1 MQFQIFYNS
10 IKTLE
15 VINVDAIIA
24 AVALLKPLPD
34 SIKVSSLQRSTKRNV
49 YPIIMVNTIR
59 LLCGT
64 FQWKLSQQPTSI
76 DKVFNTPMVQQTAS
90 GSHRGCNCPGTLIH
104 FTLDDSI
111 LCPHCNNASSFL
123 STAARLSL
131 ITASN
136 KSSETPAIKTPLD
149 NLNNNESAKNTKKNY
164 TKGKSQFT
172 NESSTIMR
180 DITNLPPMP
189 PPLCLAAR
197 PNDAELN
204 IITRVNNMLSN
215 YVVSYFFK
223 ILENTFSKILY
234 QEFLFD
240 FVKREG
246 GWKQFVQYSRRER
259 HSINFLEK
267 LKDRHSTC
275 IVPICCDLHWTVLI
289 RTSVGNAWI
298 IYFVDTI
305 SQGSDSRMNK
315 WRDMFQDDDLF
326 SGKWIKLKIIPQ
338 SELECGAR
346 VCLHWLCIALSL
358 LSASETIRR
367 LERIKDLA
375 VRSRLLVSCICKQ
388 GNWSPQGWLK
398 SIIGTPVPVITD
410 L

>member
-1 MQFQIFYNS
+1 
-10 IKTLE
+10 
-15 VINVDAIIA
+15 
-24 AVALLKPLPD
+24 
-34 SIKVSSLQRSTKRNV
+34 
-49 YPIIMVNTIR
+49 
-59 LLCGT
+59 
-64 FQWKLSQQPTSI
+64 
-76 DKVFNTPMVQQTAS
+76 
-90 GSHRGCNCPGTLIH
+90 
-104 FTLDDSI
+104 
-111 LCPHCNNASSFL
+111 
-123 STAARLSL
+123 
-131 ITASN
+131 
-136 KSSETPAIKTPLD
+136 
-149 NLNNNESAKNTKKNY
+149 
-164 TKGKSQFT
+164 
-172 NESSTIMR
+172 
-180 DITNLPPMP
+180 
-189 PPLCLAAR
+189 
-197 PNDAELN
+197 
-204 IITRVNNMLSN
+204 MLSN

-240 FVKREG
+240 FVIREG

-267 LKDRHSTC
+267 LKDRQSTC
-275 IVPICCDLHWTVLI
+275 IVPICCDLHWTILI
-289 RTSVGNAWI
+289 RTYVGNAWI

-315 WRDMFQDDDLF
+315 WRDLFQDDDLF
-326 SGKWIKLKIIPQ
+326 SGKWIKLKVIPQ

-346 VCLHWLCIALSL
+346 VCLHGLCLALSL